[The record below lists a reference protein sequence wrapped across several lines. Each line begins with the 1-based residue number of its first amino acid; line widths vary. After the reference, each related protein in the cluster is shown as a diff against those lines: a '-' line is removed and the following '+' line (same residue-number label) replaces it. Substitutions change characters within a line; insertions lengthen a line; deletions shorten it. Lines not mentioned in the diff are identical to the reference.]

1 MNGLSCALSFKQRKM
16 NMTPAPTAEQDRIE
30 SLDVLRGFA
39 VLGILLINIL
49 GFAIYSKAYLDPLF
63 NSDSMA
69 DVVTWASM
77 ELLVEGAMRGLFSM
91 LFGASLVLLTT
102 GVAARG
108 AWIFYKR
115 NFWLLIFGFFNVYIL
130 LWEGDVLVA
139 YALAGFLLYFVR
151 NVRASR
157 LHMMGAALLLLFSLA
172 HAFLGFSME
181 YSREVSRHFTSGDG
195 TPTAQDQE
203 AIAAWEEFQA
213 DTQPSLEGME
223 EELAARSGSLVATY
237 SWHFH
242 RFAEEHLP
250 FTLMFALWDAMMMM
264 LFGMALYKSGMML
277 GQRSL
282 RFYIITA
289 VAGFASGLL
298 INAYEVM
305 RTWHSGFDVLV
316 SLPFFQF
323 SYHFG
328 RLGIAFGWLGLILA
342 LLKLGRSGAV
352 RRRLAAVGRMALTNY
367 LMHSLVF
374 MLIFTGAG
382 LGLVGRFSRSEV
394 YVFVL
399 AMWAFQLWFSP
410 WWLVRYRY
418 GPTEWLWRGLTYG
431 KFPVNGRSTPAETS
445 T

>member
-1 MNGLSCALSFKQRKM
+1 MSNPAPAPIPAPI
-16 NMTPAPTAEQDRIE
+16 PAPTAEQDRIE

-49 GFAIYSKAYLDPLF
+49 GFAIYSKAYLNPLF
-63 NSDSMA
+63 NSDSMMA
-69 DVVTWASM
+69 DVLAWASM
-77 ELLVEGAMRGLFSM
+77 ELLVEGAMRGLFSL

-102 GVAARG
+102 GAAAKG

-115 NFWLLIFGFFNVYIL
+115 NFWLLVFGFFNVYIL
-130 LWEGDVLVA
+130 LWESDVLVP
-139 YALAGFLLYFVR
+139 YALAGFLLYLVR

-157 LHMMGAALLLLFSLA
+157 LHVMGAVLLLLFSLA
-172 HAFLGFSME
+172 YAFLGFSLE
-181 YSREVSRHFTSGDG
+181 YSRDLSRDMALTGG
-195 TPTAQDQE
+195 TPTAEEQG
-203 AIAAWEEFQA
+203 AIDVWEEFQA
-213 DTQPSLEGME
+213 DAQPSLEGME
-223 EELAARSGSLVATY
+223 EELAARGGSLASAY
-237 SWHFH
+237 GWHFQ
-242 RFAEEHLP
+242 RATEDHLLTVLL
-250 FTLMFALWDAMMMM
+250 FTFWDAMMMM

-298 INAYEVM
+298 INTYETM
-305 RTWHSGFDVLV
+305 KAWHSGFDVLASY
-316 SLPFFQF
+316 SLIQF
-323 SYHFG
+323 SYHLG

-342 LLKLGRSGAV
+342 LLKLGGSGAI

-374 MLIFTGAG
+374 TLIFTGAG
-382 LGLVGRFSRSEV
+382 LGLVGRFSRSEL

-410 WWLVRYRY
+410 WWLARYRY

-431 KFPVNGRSTPAETS
+431 KFPVNGRAGD
-445 T
+445 